1 VVSYFLRYFSRLPPN
16 KFLRI
21 PPELS
26 PVSIRLALLFLLLFA
41 QGILNSGLTINCED
55 YFPRWQT
62 QLFKIGQIQR
72 NVSAPTRSGELRA
85 GTCHQHRVGWGE
97 VPTTEFPK

>member
-1 VVSYFLRYFSRLPPN
+1 MTAVDG
-16 KFLRI
+16 RI
-21 PPELS
+21 ENRG
-26 PVSIRLALLFLLLFA
+26 VDQQA
-41 QGILNSGLTINCED
+41 NSGLTINCED